1 MAFPDGLAGDVVLS
15 GRGRDLLTRADGSA
29 EVVDVAAFEATVDF
43 AHGQRV
49 TGSRP
54 RRRSTGV
61 DVLVGRGAGGRFRKH
76 LNQVVED
83 HDLVGS
89 LQFLLLDDLS
99 GASLVSGYAPQLA
112 IAHRD
117 ADPRRATRFAQ
128 PADATQIMS
137 AMSDVCAGGGREE
150 RS

>member
-15 GRGRDLLTRADGSA
+15 GRGRDLLTRADGSTEA
-29 EVVDVAAFEATVDF
+29 VDVAAFEATVDF

-49 TGSRP
+49 TAVATTP
-54 RRRSTGV
+54 PLDGV
-61 DVLVGRGAGGRFRKH
+61 DALIGRGAGGGFRKY

-99 GASLVSGYAPQLA
+99 A
-112 IAHRD
+112 R
-117 ADPRRATRFAQ
+117 RWCRATRPSWRSRTAVQ
-128 PADATQIMS
+128 IPRPAT
-137 AMSDVCAGGGREE
+137 
-150 RS
+150 RSRSRPTPRRSCWR